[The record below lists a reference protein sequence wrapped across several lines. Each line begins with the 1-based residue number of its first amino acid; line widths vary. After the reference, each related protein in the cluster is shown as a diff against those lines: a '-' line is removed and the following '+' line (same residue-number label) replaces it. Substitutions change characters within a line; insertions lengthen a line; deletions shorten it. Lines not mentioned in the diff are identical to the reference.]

1 MRRGYARQSVPD
13 HQISVRRDFK
23 GKHRCIYL
31 IRRVLPCAI
40 LLISMRNWI
49 PFKIRNIDPLIRAY
63 SIEKRRQPNCL
74 LFIFSA
80 SLQDRLY
87 SPKAN
92 IASP

>member
-1 MRRGYARQSVPD
+1 MRRGYARPSVPD
-13 HQISVRRDFK
+13 HQISVRRNFK

-31 IRRVLPCAI
+31 IRRELPCAI
-40 LLISMRNWI
+40 
-49 PFKIRNIDPLIRAY
+49 PFDIHAELDPLIRAY